1 MSNHIQLTLIPE
13 SSFLLGGVTINP
25 AYDSVTA
32 LDENNLP
39 YLTATAIKGAL
50 RIEFEAFVRGIGQE
64 NLCDFDADIRGC
76 NTCLSCRLFGGG
88 NEEGKLRFNAAFIQD
103 PEKVLPEAVRK
114 DLLRKGKRE
123 GVSISRTLG
132 KAKDKAYFTKLAFP
146 NMNKIREIL
155 FKTEITIRR
164 ALDKTE
170 KEYLDMF
177 FKYLAQAGLFMGSRK
192 SVGLG
197 YFNITYEI
205 PETFTPPETVDT
217 SRKELKLY
225 KITLE
230 TQEPLLVGNTK
241 NKYIIDTLPYIPAST
256 LGGTIG
262 FRLGEHGIPKET
274 LEAMFDVHHSFSTF
288 NCYLGT
294 PYPNPQSQR
303 FEKGKPEPVK
313 DILLPDYLIKLAIE
327 QDKFASVQTL
337 FDVLYKKN
345 LRPDKV
351 CKKPETFYN
360 AKLAVGRELQKAGD
374 GLLYSMELIP
384 KGCKFHGF
392 IIGETWAVETLN
404 TIGELCMGGKRT
416 RGFGRTKIS
425 AIEESTNTN
434 WLKEKQE
441 NSVDAFLKEFAAEY
455 PISLPPE
462 RTFFTLDLVSDFA
475 IPEKIPK
482 GSRIFLAY
490 LAEHVF
496 NGLDV
501 RVEKAFVE
509 IIQRGGYDF
518 RHKCAK
524 PLMEWIAA
532 GSTFLVSVPYS
543 HQAAFKQK
551 IDNLVA
557 DSTEYKWDSTLL
569 FRLDAP
575 EHITIWRES

>member
-64 NLCDFDADIRGC
+64 TLCDFDADIKGC
-76 NTCLSCRLFGGG
+76 KTCLSCRLFGGG
-88 NEEGKLRFNAAFIQD
+88 NEEGKLRFNAAFIKD
-103 PEKVLPEAVRK
+103 PDIVLPNAVRH
-114 DLLRKGKRE
+114 DLLAKGKRE

-146 NMNKIREIL
+146 NMNKIRKIL
-155 FKTEITIRR
+155 FTTQINIRWE
-164 ALDKTE
+164 LDGTE

-177 FKYLAQAGLFMGSRK
+177 FKYLGEAGLFMGSRK

-197 YFNITYEI
+197 YFAIDCHM
-205 PETFTPPETVDT
+205 PETFTPTETVDT

-274 LEAMFDVHHSFSTF
+274 LEAMFDVQNSFSTF
-288 NCYLGT
+288 NCYLKT
-294 PYPNPQSQR
+294 PYPLPLSQR
-303 FEKGKPEPVK
+303 IEKGKPDPRK
-313 DILLPDYLIKLAIE
+313 DILIPDYLIKLAIE
-327 QDKFASVQTL
+327 QDKFAFVQTL
-337 FDVLYKKN
+337 FNALYKKN

-351 CKKPETFYN
+351 CKKPNTFYN
-360 AKLAVGRELQKAGD
+360 AKLAIGRELQKAGD

-384 KGCKFHGF
+384 KGCQFQGF
-392 IIGETWAVETLN
+392 MIGETWAVETLKK
-404 TIGELCMGGKRT
+404 IGELCMGGKRT

-425 AIEESTNTN
+425 AIEEPTHTK
-434 WLKEKQE
+434 WLKGNEEK
-441 NSVDAFLKEFAAEY
+441 SVDTLLKEMATEY
-455 PISLPPE
+455 SISLPQE
-462 RTFFTLDLVSDFA
+462 RTFFTLDLLSDFVF
-475 IPEKIPK
+475 PEKDYTGPRTFK
-482 GSRIFLAY
+482 GFLE
-490 LAEHVF
+490 EHLF
-496 NGLDV
+496 NGLEV
-501 RVEKAFVE
+501 QVEKAFVE

-518 RHKCAK
+518 RKKHVK
-524 PLMEWIAA
+524 PMMEWIAA
-532 GSTFLVSVPYS
+532 GSTFLVSVPQS
-543 HQAAFKQK
+543 HQDDFKK
-551 IDNLVA
+551 NIDNLVA
-557 DSTEYKWDSTLL
+557 DSTQYKWDSTLL

-575 EHITIWRES
+575 EHITIWR